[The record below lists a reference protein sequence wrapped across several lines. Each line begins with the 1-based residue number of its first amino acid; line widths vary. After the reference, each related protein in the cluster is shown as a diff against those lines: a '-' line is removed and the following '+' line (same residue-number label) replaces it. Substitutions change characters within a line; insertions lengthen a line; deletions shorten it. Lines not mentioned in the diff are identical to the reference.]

1 MLSQKAKY
9 ALRAALL
16 LAGAA
21 EDEPMQA
28 ADLAGTGQIP
38 RKFLEAI
45 LVELRNHGIVEARRG
60 RNGGYRLAKPPG
72 EISFGDIIRIIDGP
86 LAPIRCASRTQF
98 MPCAECPDVEGCSI
112 RAPMLRAR
120 DAMAAVLD
128 GWTLA
133 HAVRQ
138 AREPGSLSFD
148 AAG

>member
-9 ALRAALL
+9 ALRSTML
-16 LAGAA
+16 LAA
-21 EDEPMQA
+21 EGGPMQA
-28 ADLAGTGQIP
+28 ADLAHAGRMP

-45 LVELRNHGIVEARRG
+45 LVELRNHGIVESRRG
-60 RNGGYRLAKPPG
+60 RYGGYRLAKPPG
-72 EISFGDIIRIIDGP
+72 DVSFGDIIRIVDGP

-98 MPCAECPDVEGCSI
+98 MPCAECPDVESCSI

-133 HAVRQ
+133 HAAGQVR
-138 AREPGSLSFD
+138 RPGFLPFD
-148 AAG
+148 AVG